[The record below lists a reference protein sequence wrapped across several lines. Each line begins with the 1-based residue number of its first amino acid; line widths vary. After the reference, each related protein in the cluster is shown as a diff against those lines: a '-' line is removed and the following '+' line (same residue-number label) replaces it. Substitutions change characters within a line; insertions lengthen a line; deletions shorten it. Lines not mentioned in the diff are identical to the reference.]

1 MKHCHLLFLFAVALN
16 SVLTFNHSR
25 IQVKR
30 FNKPVRAERKLIG
43 GALLGGAAGMAAGGA
58 LMGALGGPSDAE
70 KAALRKVE
78 MDIENTNNFYLHN
91 VLERGNIITEL
102 GHYVEKV
109 DRQLNSLRSQSVA
122 DVYQMNGI
130 ILGSLQ
136 HQKRNIDYLMKED
149 PIN

>member
-1 MKHCHLLFLFAVALN
+1 MKNCHLLFLLAVALN
-16 SVLTFNHSR
+16 SVFAFSGGR

-30 FNKPVRAERKLIG
+30 FNKPARAERKLFG
-43 GALLGGAAGMAAGGA
+43 TALLGGAAGAAAGGA

-70 KAALRKVE
+70 KAALRKAE
-78 MDIENTNNFYLHN
+78 MDIENTKNFYLHN

-102 GHYVEKV
+102 GNYIEKV
-109 DRQLNSLRSQSVA
+109 ERTLNSLRSQSIA

-136 HQKRNIDYLMKED
+136 NQKRNIDYLMKED
-149 PIN
+149 RL

>member
-1 MKHCHLLFLFAVALN
+1 MNICRLLFLFAVA
-16 SVLTFNHSR
+16 VHSIYSLSHR
-25 IQVKR
+25 PIQVKR
-30 FNKPVRAERKLIG
+30 FRKPVRAERKLIG

-58 LMGALGGPSDAE
+58 LMSALGGPSDAE

-102 GHYVEKV
+102 AHYVEKV
-109 DRQLNSLRSQSVA
+109 DRQLNSLRSQSIA
-122 DVYQMNGI
+122 DVYQMNGL

-136 HQKRNIDYLMKED
+136 HQKKNIDFLMKQD
-149 PIN
+149 RL